1 MMNNK
6 EKENDIKVLAWL
18 SGKPA
23 SAFNN
28 HPNPTGLQS
37 MDCMMGRKP
46 KQKYISIMEGK
57 SNNTRVKKKRSKRDG
72 MQDLPLSDGGRDYRK
87 EMVWGGDQWYMVGG
101 ARYKDSEC
109 PSPTNKVLVYS
120 YETKEWR
127 PVAPLNVAR
136 MEHSLCEVDG
146 YIFAIGGIGE
156 GNCLLSSVECYNPRT
171 NGWFYV
177 KALPEPRAAASTSA
191 EGGIVF
197 LKGGYSQMNH
207 GQPSSFYY
215 ENKVKL
221 FYNIETNKWLRKY

>member
-1 MMNNK
+1 MVRRLKVFLTK
-6 EKENDIKVLAWL
+6 EVTVR
-18 SGKPA
+18 SGL
-23 SAFNN
+23 F
-28 HPNPTGLQS
+28 T
-37 MDCMMGRKP
+37 
-46 KQKYISIMEGK
+46 
-57 SNNTRVKKKRSKRDG
+57 
-72 MQDLPLSDGGRDYRK
+72 
-87 EMVWGGDQWYMVGG
+87 GG

-109 PSPTNKVLVYS
+109 PSPTNKVLAYS

-156 GNCLLSSVECYNPRT
+156 GNRLLSSVECYNPRT
-171 NGWFYV
+171 NCWFYV

-191 EGGIVF
+191 EGGNVC
-197 LKGGYSQMNH
+197 LQGGYSQMNH

-221 FYNIETNKWLRKY
+221 FYNMETNK

>member
-1 MMNNK
+1 MMSDK

-18 SGKPA
+18 AGKPT
-23 SAFNN
+23 SGFNN

-46 KQKYISIMEGK
+46 KQKDVSIVEGK
-57 SNNTRVKKKRSKRDG
+57 SNDKHAKKKRSKRDR
-72 MQDLPLSDGGRDYRK
+72 MQDLPLSDGGRDSRT

-120 YETKEWR
+120 YETKEWS

-156 GNCLLSSVECYNPRT
+156 GNRLLSSVECYNPRT
-171 NGWFYV
+171 NCWFYV

-191 EGGIVF
+191 EGGNVC
-197 LKGGYSQMNH
+197 LKGGYSHMNH

-221 FYNIETNKWLRKY
+221 FYNMETNKWFRKY